1 MHSSNSKWTLIIQK
15 PLHLAVVCV
24 LLASVLLLPFLGHT
38 RLIHEEPRRA
48 IIAENMMITG
58 DYLVPELID
67 QVYVAK
73 PPLYNWLIMATSWS
87 QGYVDEFSAR
97 ISSFLTLLA
106 LTLIMIMGM
115 RTRLQATGLSFLAFA
130 TLLSPQL
137 INKGTLA
144 EIESLFTFMV
154 TMSLWTWFWNYER
167 GYKGLKLWL
176 VPGIIVALS
185 FLTKR
190 EPAIVFYY
198 FGIAGFLIY
207 KRQFWTLFSPGH
219 LISAAVTLG
228 IIGAWL
234 YAMIDRA
241 GVEALLESSQ
251 KEVINRGLSES
262 WLPLLKHMA
271 LYPFEI
277 LMAAFPFSLLIIP
290 LLFANVRDRLY
301 RRYGDIVVFAAIAVL
316 INLPIY
322 WFRTDAAVRYFMPML
337 PTALVLAALVFQLL
351 VDDSDEEKESR
362 VVSFAI
368 WFGFSLCLILGVVP
382 VLGVW
387 VPAIN
392 EKLPP
397 FLLSPWMVTGLS
409 AVYIVA
415 LILYLRNLGQG
426 FVVNLL
432 PLFVLFIIG
441 YRLVFF
447 DILLPRLEAKL
458 DEERNLPALVAKVND
473 VVLEKEFPI
482 YFYGRTRRDIWFY
495 MGRGNLETANKMGKE
510 LPDNYFIAFKDAAGD
525 LTQKGVKWNELYRMR
540 YREDELVFGKV
551 LTDQ

>member
-1 MHSSNSKWTLIIQK
+1 M
-15 PLHLAVVCV
+15 
-24 LLASVLLLPFLGHT
+24 LPFLGHT

-48 IIAENMMITG
+48 IIAENMMETG

-73 PPLYNWLIMATSWS
+73 PPLYNWLIVATSWA

-106 LTLIMIMGM
+106 LTLIMIFGM
-115 RTRLQATGLSFLAFA
+115 RSRLQATGLSFLAFA

-144 EIESLFTFMV
+144 EIESLFTLLV
-154 TMSLWTWFWNYER
+154 TLSLWTWFWNYEQGR
-167 GYKGLKLWL
+167 KGLKLWL

-207 KRQFWTLFSPGH
+207 KRQFWSLFSPGH

-277 LMAAFPFSLLIIP
+277 LMAAFPFSLLIFP
-290 LLFANVRDRLY
+290 LLLANVRDRLY
-301 RRYGDIVVFAAIAVL
+301 RRYGDICVFAAIAVL

-351 VDDSDEEKESR
+351 VDDTEEDKENK
-362 VVSFAI
+362 VVSFTI
-368 WFGFSLCLILGVVP
+368 WTGFSLCLILGVVP

-387 VPAIN
+387 VPTIA
-392 EKLPP
+392 EKMPP
-397 FLLSPWMVTGLS
+397 ALLSPWVITGL
-409 AVYIVA
+409 AVFYVAA
-415 LILYLRNLGQG
+415 LIVYLRKLGQG
-426 FVVNLL
+426 YVINLL

-441 YRLVFF
+441 YRLIFF
-447 DILLPRLEAKL
+447 EVLLPRLEAKL
-458 DEERNLPALVAKVND
+458 DEERNLPALVEKVNE
-473 VVLEKEFPI
+473 VVPEAEFPI

-495 MGRGNLETANKMGKE
+495 MGRGNLETANKTGKE
-510 LPDNYFIAFKDAAGD
+510 LPDNYFIAFQDALDG
-525 LTQKGVKWNELYRMR
+525 LTQGGVRWNELYRMR
-540 YREDELVFGKV
+540 YREDELVFGQV
-551 LTDQ
+551 VSQQ